1 MLMKQLKSLFVGLLL
16 VTCTA
21 SAEDYGT
28 GIGLRLGG
36 LSSGLSVK
44 GFVNTTSA
52 LEGIASFG
60 RHSFIATG
68 LYEKHFEIP
77 GATGLNMYVGAGG
90 HIGFFGYRGSYFYK
104 NKNKYYYIYDEGR
117 TAVVPGIDVIIGLE
131 YKIKDVPLAVGIDIK
146 PFIDFFDGSGFYF
159 DGALNIRYVF

>member
-1 MLMKQLKSLFVGLLL
+1 MKKVRTFIMSLILISGTV
-16 VTCTA
+16 C
-21 SAEDYGT
+21 AEDYGT

-36 LSSGLSVK
+36 LSSGLSIK
-44 GFVNTTSA
+44 GFVNSTSA

-77 GATGLNMYVGAGG
+77 GVAGLNMYVGAGG
-90 HIGFFGYRGSYFYK
+90 HLGFFGYRGSYFYK
-104 NKNKYYYIYDEGR
+104 KKNEYFYVYDEGR

-131 YKIKDVPLAVGIDIK
+131 YKIKDVPLAVGVDIK
-146 PFIDFFDGSGFYF
+146 SFIDFFDGSGFYF